1 MNLKTLLTFSLIT
14 FSILNI
20 YGQENTSSPRFSTD
34 LTNKLIYTSSW
45 SGNFRLR
52 SDGWQIGGE
61 ITKSKNYFKSN
72 IYQFDLGIYKHP
84 KQVRQNKDPYSGW
97 FNSNGIKPFIY
108 GKQNTLITLHAA
120 LGQKFLLAERA
131 KKNGVMIQYYYAG
144 GVSLGFLKPYF
155 LRVCGDDRCTYYE
168 VVTYDPDV
176 NNHFTSYDYI
186 IGGAG
191 FGVGWKMKFRPGL
204 HFKTGMQ
211 FDWSSSDNMIKA
223 VDIGLSVDGYFS
235 KVPIMTTDKN
245 KFLFLNAYVGISLGK
260 KKQ

>member
-1 MNLKTLLTFSLIT
+1 MNLKTLLTFTLMSFFLYN
-14 FSILNI
+14 S
-20 YGQENTSSPRFSTD
+20 YGQEVKSKPRLSRD
-34 LTNKLIYTSSW
+34 LVNQLNYTSSW
-45 SGNFRLR
+45 SGNFKLR

-84 KQVRQNKDPYSGW
+84 KEVRQNKDSYSGW

-108 GKQNTLITLHAA
+108 GKQSTLISLHAA

-144 GVSLGFLKPYF
+144 GVTLGFFKPYF
-155 LRVCGDDRCTYYE
+155 LRVCGDDRCSFYE
-168 VVTYDPDV
+168 VVTYDPESD
-176 NNHFTSYDYI
+176 NNFTDYDYI

-223 VDIGLSVDGYFS
+223 IDVGLSVDGYFS
-235 KVPIMTTDKN
+235 KVPIMVTEEN
-245 KFLFLNAYVGISLGK
+245 KFLFINAFVGISLGK